1 MTRSGKENKQGGVLL
16 QKLSK
21 VHKKICQE
29 SVRERKRGNVRVE
42 TGFGICL
49 QACVTCCLTNGE
61 RKAFIPLPPSTEL
74 TLLAA
79 KLAASSAGALQLVL
93 REGKAAHA
101 APKHSGWGVPCE
113 GTVSGMPKPFLCIL
127 GWHSSHKPWDFWTPQ
142 KEEEEER

>member
-21 VHKKICQE
+21 VHKKMCQE

-61 RKAFIPLPPSTEL
+61 RKAFY
-74 TLLAA
+74 
-79 KLAASSAGALQLVL
+79 SSAFFHQVNSSCGQADRPVL
-93 REGKAAHA
+93 LELLEH
-101 APKHSGWGVPCE
+101 PVSVCE
-113 GTVSGMPKPFLCIL
+113 
-127 GWHSSHKPWDFWTPQ
+127 
-142 KEEEEER
+142 R